1 MNKSATYDGSHPLGV
16 GGKIQELRI
25 SRNLPLSA
33 LAAKAQ
39 ISSEMMSR
47 IEADQMIPG
56 LVTLAN
62 ISKAL
67 NVNMNFFFGKKAFID
82 TIELTRVADRVTLEK
97 NSPTDPG
104 DAHYDYQALSCH
116 LKGKKMETFLALFND
131 FSGVDPLPVSH
142 SGEEFCFCLE
152 GKIDFITRKKTIRLT
167 PGDSLHFYSQTP
179 HVFIKACTETAKA
192 LFILLPDG

>member
-1 MNKSATYDGSHPLGV
+1 MEKSPTYNGTHPLGI

-25 SRNLPLSA
+25 SRGLPLSS

-39 ISSEMMSR
+39 ISSEVMSK
-47 IEADQMIPG
+47 IEADQIPPG

-67 NVNMNFFFGKKAFID
+67 NVNLNFFFGRKASMD
-82 TIELTRVADRVTLEK
+82 TIELTRVSDRVTVQK
-97 NSPTDPG
+97 NSPTEPE

-116 LKGKKMETFLALFND
+116 LKGKKMETFLAHFND
-131 FSGVDPLPVSH
+131 CPEVDPLPVSH

-152 GKIDFITRKKTIRLT
+152 GQIDFITRTKTIRLT

-179 HVFIKACTETAKA
+179 HVFIKACADTAKA